1 MKSKKLIPIIISAA
15 LILTSCQ
22 KSDPNINF
30 YEYEDILSETGEA
43 IGVKII
49 ACSLSNEEI
58 RVPKTLDGKTVLKI
72 GMKKISE
79 GNYIGAFE
87 GCPADVKRIIL
98 PEGVDEL
105 EGSVF
110 TDSISLQ
117 SVYLPESLEKMS
129 GSAFAHCEGL
139 TDITVPE
146 NIKELRG
153 SDFLGCK
160 SLETVE
166 LPEGLTYIG
175 QQTFGECSSL
185 KKLKLPST
193 VTDIDVYAFTG
204 CTALEEVTLPE
215 WFIPGGENGQQ

>member
-15 LILTSCQ
+15 LILTACQ

-98 PEGVDEL
+98 PEG
-105 EGSVF
+105 
-110 TDSISLQ
+110 
-117 SVYLPESLEKMS
+117 
-129 GSAFAHCEGL
+129 
-139 TDITVPE
+139 
-146 NIKELRG
+146 
-153 SDFLGCK
+153 
-160 SLETVE
+160 
-166 LPEGLTYIG
+166 LTYIG

-204 CTALEEVTLPE
+204 CTALEEITLPE
-215 WFIPGGENGQQ
+215 GLLSIESMAFDCCDSLTDVTVPYTVEKIGRDAFNGCFDIVVHYRGLD